1 MNTRF
6 TTEQPEELSDL
17 YLFFLSVKFFSLP
30 KNFLWQGTDPYIVYC
45 TNGLQER
52 VDWQGCAHRSSW
64 EVVRCC
70 IIQQNVP
77 ELQIK
82 HLCQI
87 QDIKDAQQGSVELLL
102 LLKQRAVATDFS
114 LGSSAGTAGKISSQG
129 GGCSTGTGHQ
139 MWWISVVGNF
149 LGLPV

>member
-1 MNTRF
+1 M
-6 TTEQPEELSDL
+6 
-17 YLFFLSVKFFSLP
+17 
-30 KNFLWQGTDPYIVYC
+30 
-45 TNGLQER
+45 
-52 VDWQGCAHRSSW
+52 DWQGCAHRSSW
-64 EVVRCC
+64 ELVRCC

-82 HLCQI
+82 